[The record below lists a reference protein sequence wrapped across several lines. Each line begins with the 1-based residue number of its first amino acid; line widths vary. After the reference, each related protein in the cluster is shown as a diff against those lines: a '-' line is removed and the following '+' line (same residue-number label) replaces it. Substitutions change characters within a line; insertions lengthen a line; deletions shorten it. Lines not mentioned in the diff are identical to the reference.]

1 MKTRSPMTGR
11 SGLQMGGSTR
21 LFQFLV
27 CVERTIE
34 HILVVLVFRVHFAAP
49 RVLSRCLRS
58 RCSVHIVTGRGGW
71 GVLLHPEVPSRLDCL
86 VFRGYRSPASD
97 LDSQAPPQHRHIP
110 RQSSLGIKR
119 KPGNA
124 DLTRLEKSDLSR
136 DFFSCL
142 DFVGDRK
149 TFFDFFDF
157 R

>member
-58 RCSVHIVTGRGGW
+58 RCSVHIVAGRGGW

-110 RQSSLGIKR
+110 RQSSLGRAATAPPHR
-119 KPGNA
+119 KAVVVGPRRHSTATSQGSRRWGLSGNQ
-124 DLTRLEKSDLSR
+124 
-136 DFFSCL
+136 
-142 DFVGDRK
+142 GMPI
-149 TFFDFFDF
+149 
-157 R
+157 